1 MEDTSTVEDKVASS
15 TSERTEEPEWLI
27 PKQQMQ
33 SNDDIDTSSNITAS
47 LFSTSKISTTIYI
60 ASKAPLIVD
69 LNENSDTGNAP
80 DFTQGNSLSE
90 FILPLEI
97 TPSSSNKTV
106 GRRPLIEEIDD
117 TASDDYIDL
126 LVDSCNKVGGP
137 TSFFMTESNVSKTAS
152 FYSTTSEEPEST
164 STEFGGQWVERT
176 RPLIEEVEGD
186 NPTKTEMA
194 KVEDIEDLED
204 IETPLLPSKGDQ
216 SAGNSK
222 ASQPVDDNGEGEIDR
237 ITELAEKAGST
248 LDPVTMDQALLQSLR
263 QKYQ

>member
-1 MEDTSTVEDKVASS
+1 MEDSSTVEDKFVSSSLAS
-15 TSERTEEPEWLI
+15 EQTEEPEWLI
-27 PKQQMQ
+27 PKQQQQLQ
-33 SNDDIDTSSNITAS
+33 SDDIDTNSDITAS
-47 LFSTSKISTTIYI
+47 LFSAGTTSTTV

-69 LNENSDTGNAP
+69 LNENTDTP
-80 DFTQGNSLSE
+80 DFAQGSNSLSE
-90 FILPLEI
+90 LMLPLEI

-117 TASDDYIDL
+117 SVSDDHT
-126 LVDSCNKVGGP
+126 VDSCNKEGGP
-137 TSFFMTESNVSKTAS
+137 TSFFITESNVSKAAS

-164 STEFGGQWVERT
+164 PTEFGGQWAERT

-186 NPTKTEMA
+186 NPTKAEMA
-194 KVEDIEDLED
+194 TVEVIEDLED
-204 IETPLLPSKGDQ
+204 NETPQFG
-216 SAGNSK
+216 K
-222 ASQPVDDNGEGEIDR
+222 ASQPVGENGRKETLPDAKTSSEGETDR